1 MSQNNLDKKN
11 NANKKASSNYKPV
24 LTKQEN
30 KLEKALNQS
39 ADLAINDPN
48 HYAEDDR
55 IMHGLIDQFVKYSGM
70 PSGEKIWEA
79 YEFAK
84 NAHEGQKRATGE
96 DYIIHPIAVME
107 ILIDIEVDQET
118 LIASL
123 LHDVAEDTEYGLDD
137 IKQRFGEDVAQ
148 LVDGVTKLNKIHFSS
163 KEEVQAENF
172 RKMFLSMAEDIRVVL
187 IKLADRLHN
196 MRTIGFKSPEK
207 QKEKAQETLDIYAP
221 LAHRLGIY
229 KIKWELEDICLR
241 YLDPDSYYEL
251 VGSIS
256 QKRTERENYLEK
268 IVAEMNTKISEMGIE
283 AEIEGRPKHFYSIYK
298 KMKSQHKK
306 IDEIYDLFA
315 TRVIV
320 PTVGDCYAVLG
331 LVHELYKPLP
341 GRFKDYIAMPKVNMY
356 QSLHSTVVGPDGV
369 PFEVQIR
376 TFKMH
381 RTAEYGIAAHWL
393 YKEGKTAKKQDDELE
408 AKLTWLR
415 QLLEWQKDMSDASE
429 FMDLLKT
436 GLVLDEV
443 FVFTPKGEVRSLPAG
458 SVPIDFAYQIHSEIG
473 NSMYG
478 AKVNGR
484 MVPLNYKLHSGDIV
498 EVLTSD
504 KVQGPS
510 RDWLNIVQTNSAKSK
525 IRNWFKKSMRDEN
538 MTRGKEMLE
547 REVEKLGFKPS
558 QLIQKN
564 FYNPILESHSLQKL
578 DDLYAAIGYGGISIG
593 KVTPKLKNNYIK
605 SLDPEARRKLGYRI
619 NSKGEVVYSPETL
632 LTKEDLLEEAK
643 NLTKKTEID
652 EKRSKHDPGVKVTG
666 LDNVLIKLARCCS
679 PVPGDSII
687 GYITKGAG
695 VTVHRTNC
703 PNVQSMLEK
712 SDRSQK
718 DAEKV
723 ARLIDVT
730 WTNTNNTGF
739 YVDLRIIARDRPS
752 LLADISQA
760 IAEEHFTIVSG
771 NLQSA
776 KDMSA
781 NLLLTI
787 KITDNISLEK
797 LIGRI
802 KAISGVIS
810 VARGH

>member
-458 SVPIDFAYQIHSEIG
+458 SVPIDFAYQIDRKSTRL
-473 NSMYG
+473 NS
-478 AKVNGR
+478 
-484 MVPLNYKLHSGDIV
+484 
-498 EVLTSD
+498 
-504 KVQGPS
+504 
-510 RDWLNIVQTNSAKSK
+510 
-525 IRNWFKKSMRDEN
+525 
-538 MTRGKEMLE
+538 
-547 REVEKLGFKPS
+547 
-558 QLIQKN
+558 
-564 FYNPILESHSLQKL
+564 SHL
-578 DDLYAAIGYGGISIG
+578 
-593 KVTPKLKNNYIK
+593 
-605 SLDPEARRKLGYRI
+605 
-619 NSKGEVVYSPETL
+619 
-632 LTKEDLLEEAK
+632 
-643 NLTKKTEID
+643 
-652 EKRSKHDPGVKVTG
+652 
-666 LDNVLIKLARCCS
+666 
-679 PVPGDSII
+679 
-687 GYITKGAG
+687 
-695 VTVHRTNC
+695 
-703 PNVQSMLEK
+703 
-712 SDRSQK
+712 
-718 DAEKV
+718 
-723 ARLIDVT
+723 
-730 WTNTNNTGF
+730 
-739 YVDLRIIARDRPS
+739 
-752 LLADISQA
+752 
-760 IAEEHFTIVSG
+760 
-771 NLQSA
+771 
-776 KDMSA
+776 
-781 NLLLTI
+781 
-787 KITDNISLEK
+787 
-797 LIGRI
+797 
-802 KAISGVIS
+802 
-810 VARGH
+810 

>member
-1 MSQNNLDKKN
+1 
-11 NANKKASSNYKPV
+11 
-24 LTKQEN
+24 
-30 KLEKALNQS
+30 
-39 ADLAINDPN
+39 
-48 HYAEDDR
+48 
-55 IMHGLIDQFVKYSGM
+55 MHGLIDQFVKYSGM

>member
-1 MSQNNLDKKN
+1 
-11 NANKKASSNYKPV
+11 
-24 LTKQEN
+24 
-30 KLEKALNQS
+30 
-39 ADLAINDPN
+39 
-48 HYAEDDR
+48 
-55 IMHGLIDQFVKYSGM
+55 
-70 PSGEKIWEA
+70 
-79 YEFAK
+79 
-84 NAHEGQKRATGE
+84 
-96 DYIIHPIAVME
+96 
-107 ILIDIEVDQET
+107 
-118 LIASL
+118 
-123 LHDVAEDTEYGLDD
+123 
-137 IKQRFGEDVAQ
+137 
-148 LVDGVTKLNKIHFSS
+148 
-163 KEEVQAENF
+163 
-172 RKMFLSMAEDIRVVL
+172 
-187 IKLADRLHN
+187 
-196 MRTIGFKSPEK
+196 
-207 QKEKAQETLDIYAP
+207 
-221 LAHRLGIY
+221 
-229 KIKWELEDICLR
+229 
-241 YLDPDSYYEL
+241 
-251 VGSIS
+251 
-256 QKRTERENYLEK
+256 
-268 IVAEMNTKISEMGIE
+268 
-283 AEIEGRPKHFYSIYK
+283 
-298 KMKSQHKK
+298 MKSQHKK

>member
-1 MSQNNLDKKN
+1 MSQNNSDKKN

-578 DDLYAAIGYGGISIG
+578 DDLYATIGYGGISIG

-802 KAISGVIS
+802 KVISGVIS

>member
-1 MSQNNLDKKN
+1 MSQNNSDKKN
-11 NANKKASSNYKPV
+11 NANKKVSSNYKPI

-30 KLEKALNQS
+30 KLGKALSQS

>member
-578 DDLYAAIGYGGISIG
+578 DDLYATIGYGGISIG

>member
-1 MSQNNLDKKN
+1 MSQNNSDKKN

-578 DDLYAAIGYGGISIG
+578 DDLYATIGYGGISIG

>member
-1 MSQNNLDKKN
+1 MSQNNSDEKN

>member
-578 DDLYAAIGYGGISIG
+578 DDLYATIGYGGISIG

-703 PNVQSMLEK
+703 PNVQSMLDK
-712 SDRSQK
+712 R
-718 DAEKV
+718 
-723 ARLIDVT
+723 
-730 WTNTNNTGF
+730 
-739 YVDLRIIARDRPS
+739 
-752 LLADISQA
+752 
-760 IAEEHFTIVSG
+760 
-771 NLQSA
+771 
-776 KDMSA
+776 
-781 NLLLTI
+781 
-787 KITDNISLEK
+787 NI
-797 LIGRI
+797 
-802 KAISGVIS
+802 
-810 VARGH
+810 

>member
-1 MSQNNLDKKN
+1 
-11 NANKKASSNYKPV
+11 
-24 LTKQEN
+24 
-30 KLEKALNQS
+30 
-39 ADLAINDPN
+39 
-48 HYAEDDR
+48 
-55 IMHGLIDQFVKYSGM
+55 MHGLIDQFVKYSGM

-578 DDLYAAIGYGGISIG
+578 DDLYATIGYGGISIG

>member
-1 MSQNNLDKKN
+1 MSQNNSDKKN
-11 NANKKASSNYKPV
+11 NANKKVSSNYKPI

-30 KLEKALNQS
+30 KLGKALSQS

-578 DDLYAAIGYGGISIG
+578 DDLYATIGYGGISIG

>member
-1 MSQNNLDKKN
+1 MSQNNSD
-11 NANKKASSNYKPV
+11 KKASSNYKPI

-30 KLEKALNQS
+30 KLGKALSQS

-578 DDLYAAIGYGGISIG
+578 DDLYATIGYGGISIG

>member
-1 MSQNNLDKKN
+1 MFSPENIKLAEKTDKIPIE
-11 NANKKASSNYKPV
+11 NALETEIKSSSDIEERY
-24 LTKQEN
+24 Q
-30 KLEKALNQS
+30 
-39 ADLAINDPN
+39 
-48 HYAEDDR
+48 EDDR
-55 IMHGLIDQFVKYSGM
+55 MMRDLLEQFVSYSGAS
-70 PSGEKIWEA
+70 SGNKIWEA

-84 NAHEGQKRATGE
+84 HAHEGQKRATGE

-107 ILIDIEVDQET
+107 ILIDIEVDQDT

-123 LHDVAEDTEYGLDD
+123 LHDVAEDTEYSLDD
-137 IKQRFGEDVAQ
+137 IEEKFGQDVRL
-148 LVDGVTKLNKIHFSS
+148 LVDGVTKLSKIHFSS

-196 MRTIGFKSPEK
+196 MRTLRFMSPEK

-241 YLDPDSYYEL
+241 YLEPESYYEL
-251 VGSIS
+251 VGAIS
-256 QKRTERENYLEK
+256 QKRSEREDYLEK

-298 KMKSQHKK
+298 KMKAQHRTL
-306 IDEIYDLFA
+306 DEIYDLFA
-315 TRVIV
+315 TRIIV

-331 LVHELYKPLP
+331 LVHELYKPMP

-376 TFKMH
+376 TFEMH

-393 YKEGKTAKKQDDELE
+393 YKEGKSAKKEDEIE

-436 GLVLDEV
+436 GLVIDEV
-443 FVFTPKGEVRSLPAG
+443 FVFTPTGDVKSLPAG
-458 SVPIDFAYQIHSEIG
+458 SVPIDFAYQIHSEVG
-473 NSMYG
+473 DSMFG

-484 MVPLNYKLHSGDIV
+484 MVPLNYKLRSGDIV
-498 EVLTSD
+498 EILTSD
-504 KVQGPS
+504 KVPGPS
-510 RDWLNIVQTNSAKSK
+510 RDWLNIVKTSSAKSK
-525 IRNWFKKSMRDEN
+525 IRNWFKKSMREEN
-538 MTRGKEMLE
+538 ISRGKDILE
-547 REVEKLGFKPS
+547 REIEKLGFKPS
-558 QLIQKN
+558 QLIQKE
-564 FYNPILESHSLQKL
+564 YYKPILNNHSFHKL
-578 DDLYAAIGYGGISIG
+578 DDLYASLGYGGISIG
-593 KVTPKLKNNYIK
+593 KVAPKLKNNYLKALPI
-605 SLDPEARRKLGYRI
+605 EEREKLGYRI
-619 NSKGEVVYSPETL
+619 NSKGEVVYSPTSQ
-632 LTKEDLLEEAK
+632 LTKEDLLKEASSITRK
-643 NLTKKTEID
+643 QDLEK
-652 EKRSKHDPGVKVTG
+652 KRSKQDPGVTVTG
-666 LDNVLIKLARCCS
+666 LDNVLVKLARCCG

-687 GYITKGAG
+687 GYITRGSG
-695 VTVHRTNC
+695 VTVHRTKC
-703 PNVQSMLEK
+703 PNIQSILEK
-712 SDRSQK
+712 SERSLE
-718 DAEKV
+718 DAER
-723 ARLIDVT
+723 ASRLIDVT
-730 WTNTNNTGF
+730 WTDSKSSGF
-739 YVDLRIIARDRPS
+739 YVDLRIISRDRPR

-760 IAEEHFTIVSG
+760 IAEEQFTIVSG
-771 NLQSA
+771 NIQSA
-776 KDMSA
+776 KDMTA

-810 VARGH
+810 VRRGH

>member
-1 MSQNNLDKKN
+1 MSQNNSDEKN

-578 DDLYAAIGYGGISIG
+578 DDLYATIGYGGISIG

>member
-1 MSQNNLDKKN
+1 MSQNNSDKKN